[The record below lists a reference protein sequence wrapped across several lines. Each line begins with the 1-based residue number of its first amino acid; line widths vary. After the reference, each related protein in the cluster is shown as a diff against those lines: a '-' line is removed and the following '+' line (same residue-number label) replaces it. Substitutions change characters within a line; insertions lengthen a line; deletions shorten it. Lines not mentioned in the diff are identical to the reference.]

1 MASSNEGKTGR
12 LVAYDSIA
20 APGQRITLVADLLE
34 EGVFTQSPLGG
45 EVIVF
50 LLDGR
55 SLGHAM
61 TGGDG
66 RAAKALVA
74 KAAGV
79 VAVTVRLENARR
91 VTASEATARLFV
103 WDRRRPIVLVALA
116 ALTAQSQKPGEGF
129 RFFNQEKTPPNP
141 EVRAVDALTA
151 LSRRVNLIY
160 LTEADRLD
168 VAGLRGWADQHRLP
182 AGPIVPVKAAPR
194 GLARELETWRRAGWG
209 NIKGGLAGTPD
220 EAKALLAERLKAV
233 VPPSASSKEKWP
245 DKAIKSKDWSD
256 VAKRL
261 LL

>member
-1 MASSNEGKTGR
+1 MASSNGGKSGR

-20 APGQRITLVADLLE
+20 APGQRITLVADLVE
-34 EGVFTQSPLGG
+34 EGLFTQSPLGG
-45 EVIVF
+45 EVVVF
-50 LLDGR
+50 LLEGR

-66 RAAKALVA
+66 RAAKSLVP

-79 VAVTVRLENARR
+79 AAVTARLENARR
-91 VTASEATARLFV
+91 VTAPEATARLFV

-116 ALTAQSQKPGEGF
+116 ALTARSQRPGEGLPF
-129 RFFNQEKTPPNP
+129 SFSEGTPPNP

-160 LTEADRLD
+160 LTGADRLD
-168 VAGLRGWADQHRLP
+168 VAGLRGWADHHRLP
-182 AGPIVPVKAAPR
+182 GGPIVPVRAGPQ
-194 GLARELETWRRAGWG
+194 GLAMELEHWSREGWG

-220 EAKALLAERLKAV
+220 EAKALLAKGLRAV
-233 VPPSASSKEKWP
+233 VPPSVSSKEKWP
-245 DKAIKSKDWSD
+245 DRAIKTKDWSD

-261 LL
+261 LS